1 MQFLH
6 KSGFLVSSTI
16 PRIGSP
22 RDQLLVSVLVEVDV
36 LACLDYLVWL
46 RTGEEVSKRVD
57 LSQSTISRNIS
68 KCCDRFSLIPKK
80 VQTEYSIAGD
90 LDLLNLERKV
100 HQRHRWNGGR
110 PLRIE
115 GMFWSGRTYL
125 SQPIKGF
132 IAGNH
137 DSMAV
142 SQPLSLLRDGVID
155 AWIAPYPDCPDEDD
169 ADIASFPLCRFP
181 CVLVASESHPLFSIQ
196 KELTIDDIAAYPSLS
211 LPDGAFPI
219 FEAYAR
225 SIGLWNSPSRILRY
239 KREKWEGRTE
249 DELTTSFSD
258 VFCLDMFPVRQ
269 RILPVKLEQEFAD
282 ILVVRRE
289 YSEHP
294 RLLELKTTPFDRLKP
309 WVEKFPEIRLCE

>member
-1 MQFLH
+1 M
-6 KSGFLVSSTI
+6 
-16 PRIGSP
+16 
-22 RDQLLVSVLVEVDV
+22 VEVDV

-46 RTGEEVSKRVD
+46 RTGEEVSKR
-57 LSQSTISRNIS
+57 LTLNQSTISRNLA
-68 KCCDRFSLIPKK
+68 KCCDRFSLIPHK
-80 VQTEYSIAGD
+80 VESEYSISGE

-100 HQRHRWNGGR
+100 HQRHRWMGGR

-125 SQPIKGF
+125 SQPIEGF
-132 IAGNH
+132 TAGNH
-137 DSMAV
+137 DFMAV
-142 SQPLSLLRDGVID
+142 CQPLSLLREAVID

-169 ADIASFPLCRFP
+169 PEIASFPLCRFP
-181 CVLVASESHPLFSIQ
+181 CILVASESHPLFSIQ

-239 KREKWEGRTE
+239 KTEMWEGKTE

-258 VFCLDMFPVRQ
+258 IFALDMFPIRQ

-282 ILVVRRE
+282 VLVIRRE
-289 YSEHP
+289 YANHP
-294 RLLELKTTPFDRLKP
+294 RFKVLKATLLERLRP
-309 WVEKFPEIRLCE
+309 WVEKYPEIHLCE